1 MIIIDKDFREW
12 AKCFHYSTEF
22 SAWAQGPHRQAIR
35 NPCTLSMQGSPGLP
49 SSATWPDPLPS
60 SIHQVGTLTQ
70 ALGHYCPSL
79 SPRLTKQAPGT
90 GEPSKFS
97 ERQTLGCLQRAMC
110 IFHPEMHLE
119 SRTWM
124 QAQFKPQALLQ
135 RARKRP
141 FCSGRNVVR
150 AEAIKCLPWPLN
162 HIGLAPTGSLASRRM
177 ASQSAC
183 QEELA
188 VECLPS
194 SRRDRPSRWRYLVL
208 TTCTR

>member
-1 MIIIDKDFREW
+1 MIRILESGPNAFIIQQNSQPGHGVPTVKPSGIPALSQCRDPPGF
-12 AKCFHYSTEF
+12 
-22 SAWAQGPHRQAIR
+22 PH
-35 NPCTLSMQGSPGLP
+35 LP
-49 SSATWPDPLPS
+49 PDPLLS

-90 GEPSKFS
+90 GEPSNFP

-162 HIGLAPTGSLASRRM
+162 HIGLAPAGSLASRRT

-194 SRRDRPSRWRYLVL
+194 SQRDRPSRWRYLVL